1 MMWWGGGA
9 GWGSWSVMILAMVAF
24 WALVVIAIGALLRG
38 VHDDPPDCRRRPQQ
52 QDALRVLDERLA
64 RGDLDVQDYRAR
76 RALLKK
82 LR

>member
-9 GWGSWSVMILAMVAF
+9 GWGSWSVMILATIAF

-38 VHDDPPDCRRRPQQ
+38 VHDDPADCSRRSQP